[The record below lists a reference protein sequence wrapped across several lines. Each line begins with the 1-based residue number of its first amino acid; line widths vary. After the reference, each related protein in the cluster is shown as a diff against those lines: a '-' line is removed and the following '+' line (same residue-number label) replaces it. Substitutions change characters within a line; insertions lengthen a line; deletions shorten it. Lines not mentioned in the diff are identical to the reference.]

1 MLWKRQIPILIV
13 AVIGSITL
21 FGWFINEPS
30 VKVFVEDDATQW
42 YNILAS
48 FAAILGALNLI
59 KIQAQKVLYQKPGWG
74 YSMIAVLGTQIDD
87 VKNIIKED
95 SKAEI
100 LQLLDYDSD
109 SLVESIRINTESA
122 IDQKQLTI
130 EEARKLIDQIEIS
143 LRNSSYL
150 SE

>member
-1 MLWKRQIPILIV
+1 MTGAYQEAL
-13 AVIGSITL
+13 GNFHNL
-21 FGWFINEPS
+21 FGNTNVIHIDINQDNS
-30 VKVFVEDDATQW
+30 YK
-42 YNILAS
+42 
-48 FAAILGALNLI
+48 
-59 KIQAQKVLYQKPGWG
+59 
-74 YSMIAVLGTQIDD
+74 

-130 EEARKLIDQIEIS
+130 EEARKLISQIEIS

>member
-1 MLWKRQIPILIV
+1 MTGAYQEAL
-13 AVIGSITL
+13 GNFHNL
-21 FGWFINEPS
+21 FGNTNVIHIDINQDNS
-30 VKVFVEDDATQW
+30 YK
-42 YNILAS
+42 
-48 FAAILGALNLI
+48 
-59 KIQAQKVLYQKPGWG
+59 
-74 YSMIAVLGTQIDD
+74 

-130 EEARKLIDQIEIS
+130 EEARKLIGQIEIS

>member
-1 MLWKRQIPILIV
+1 MTGAYQEAL
-13 AVIGSITL
+13 GNFHNL
-21 FGWFINEPS
+21 FGNTNVIHIDINQDNS
-30 VKVFVEDDATQW
+30 YK
-42 YNILAS
+42 
-48 FAAILGALNLI
+48 
-59 KIQAQKVLYQKPGWG
+59 
-74 YSMIAVLGTQIDD
+74 

-109 SLVESIRINTESA
+109 SLVDSIRINTESA

>member
-1 MLWKRQIPILIV
+1 M
-13 AVIGSITL
+13 GSEMCIRDRD
-21 FGWFINEPS
+21 NS
-30 VKVFVEDDATQW
+30 YK
-42 YNILAS
+42 
-48 FAAILGALNLI
+48 
-59 KIQAQKVLYQKPGWG
+59 
-74 YSMIAVLGTQIDD
+74 

>member
-1 MLWKRQIPILIV
+1 MTGAYQEAL
-13 AVIGSITL
+13 GNFHNL
-21 FGWFINEPS
+21 FGNTNVIHIDINEDNS
-30 VKVFVEDDATQW
+30 YK
-42 YNILAS
+42 
-48 FAAILGALNLI
+48 
-59 KIQAQKVLYQKPGWG
+59 
-74 YSMIAVLGTQIDD
+74 

-130 EEARKLIDQIEIS
+130 EEARKLIGQIEIS

>member
-1 MLWKRQIPILIV
+1 MTGAYQEAL
-13 AVIGSITL
+13 GNFHNL
-21 FGWFINEPS
+21 FGNTNVIHIDINQDNS
-30 VKVFVEDDATQW
+30 YK
-42 YNILAS
+42 
-48 FAAILGALNLI
+48 
-59 KIQAQKVLYQKPGWG
+59 
-74 YSMIAVLGTQIDD
+74 

>member
-1 MLWKRQIPILIV
+1 MTGAYQEAL
-13 AVIGSITL
+13 GNFHNL
-21 FGWFINEPS
+21 FGNTNVIHIDINQDNS
-30 VKVFVEDDATQW
+30 YK
-42 YNILAS
+42 
-48 FAAILGALNLI
+48 
-59 KIQAQKVLYQKPGWG
+59 
-74 YSMIAVLGTQIDD
+74 

-100 LQLLDYDSD
+100 LKLLDYDSD